1 MNDDYEEFCDTKVNS
16 EYKETEEKTQI
27 VSSEQSTNN
36 TRNKKITEKTEKTRK
51 QHKKKLKTKKKKLK
65 EVYQKIIQGG
75 WVGNRLIINEL
86 NFAFSFLEEI
96 NHNLGF
102 KI

>member
-1 MNDDYEEFCDTKVNS
+1 MNDDYEEFCDTKINS

-51 QHKKKLKTKKKKLK
+51 
-65 EVYQKIIQGG
+65 
-75 WVGNRLIINEL
+75 
-86 NFAFSFLEEI
+86 
-96 NHNLGF
+96 
-102 KI
+102 